1 MKPESTSKRFPGSDD
16 ERQALIDD
24 APDSASDPECLYDPG
39 DLGAVEAFWRDGVV
53 QAPRGPSQQ
62 QPVEG
67 ECGKAVTLQLSPK
80 VLQYFRAGEKGWERR
95 IDRALRDYVESHR

>member
-1 MKPESTSKRFPGSDD
+1 MKPESTSKRFPVSDE

-24 APDSASDPECLYDPG
+24 APDSASDPECPYDPG
-39 DLGAVEAFWRDGVV
+39 DLVAVEAFWRHGVV

-62 QPVEG
+62 EPVEG
-67 ECGKAVTLQLSPK
+67 ERGKAVTLHLSPK

-95 IDRALRDYVESHR
+95 IDRALRDYVENHR